1 MFSLCVLAGD
11 LISGIVGKVCVF
23 FLCVLAGDL
32 ISGLVGKVCVLIV
45 CPCWQSDFRFVGKV
59 CAFLLCVLAGYLFW
73 SCIHNFF
80 NVFLG
85 GFAFSASKVL
95 SSVVGARAVHI

>member
-1 MFSLCVLAGD
+1 MFSLCAFV
-11 LISGIVGKVCVF
+11 
-23 FLCVLAGDL
+23 GDL

-80 NVFLG
+80 IG
-85 GFAFSASKVL
+85 GFTFSASKVL

>member
-1 MFSLCVLAGD
+1 MFSLCALAGN
-11 LISGIVGKVCVF
+11 LILGFVGKVCVF
-23 FLCVLAGDL
+23 LLCVLAGNL
-32 ISGLVGKVCVLIV
+32 IPGL
-45 CPCWQSDFRFVGKV
+45 VGKV